1 MRNHMGFLPL
11 TGEITATGL
20 ELPDELTQDQWRE
33 AGMEIARTG
42 SASKWWLGD
51 WWKFADHRYGSRKE
65 IVDSKD
71 WDGPAFQT
79 CKDAGWVASEFERS
93 LRKDL
98 LSFNHHKAVISLP
111 HDWRMKLLD
120 EAEVDGLSVRALV
133 QRVKE
138 VKQHVAQ
145 GWTPEQEARQAIV
158 KDGGTV
164 LANMHGDDAALI
176 AWADAQGLLER
187 IDRQSDWGN
196 PFEMGK
202 DGSRETVIASF
213 KVYYDLKPSL
223 QKRIGELRGK
233 VLACWCCP
241 EACHGEVLIEV
252 AALAETEGVA
262 QP

>member
-1 MRNHMGFLPL
+1 MKNHMGFLPL

-20 ELPDELTQDQWRE
+20 ELPENLTPEQWAE

-51 WWKFADHRYGSRKE
+51 WWKFAEHKYGDRKA
-65 IVDSKD
+65 IVDSEN

-145 GWTPEQEARQAIV
+145 GWTPDQEARQAIV

-176 AWADAQGLLER
+176 SWADAQGLLER

-202 DGSRETVIASF
+202 DGNRETVIASF

-241 EACHGEVLIEV
+241 ESCHGEVLIEA
-252 AALAETEGVA
+252 AALAKVNVIGGR
-262 QP
+262 